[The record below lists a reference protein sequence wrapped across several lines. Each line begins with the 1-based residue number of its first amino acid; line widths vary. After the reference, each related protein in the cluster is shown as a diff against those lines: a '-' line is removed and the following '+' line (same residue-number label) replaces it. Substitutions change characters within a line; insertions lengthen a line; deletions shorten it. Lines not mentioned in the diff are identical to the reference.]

1 MENNLVELKYDKVIE
16 FFEKFKQKYK
26 EEYKNNNVKRTYVG
40 A

>member
-16 FFEKFKQKYK
+16 FFEKFKQKQQCK
-26 EEYKNNNVKRTYVG
+26 KNLCG